1 MTVKRNILR
10 KQQYPVTKWTCENVG
25 REKNLTYLL
34 VHLIFLQSFEIQ
46 RNSPWDLENLCW
58 LVFSAPNDKKWSCKI
73 KGKHKILDPFSIK
86 VLSEITLEDQKY
98 TMALL
103 LPEVQNNCRHCT
115 LLMLQQH
122 AYYSPLNHYAMLLKD
137 TRVDSL
143 EWGGGRKMITCHI
156 CNYPRACILTNL
168 ANKSHVHKHKFTI
181 SLINNVIIFY
191 SHSYKEKNWKVY
203 ITYFLP
209 KTGKKLKEKGHCTVS
224 LNQ

>member
-1 MTVKRNILR
+1 MLNTRPIMTVKRNILR

-25 REKNLTYLL
+25 REKKTYLL
-34 VHLIFLQSFEIQ
+34 LHLIFLQSFEIQ
-46 RNSPWDLENLCW
+46 RNSPWDLQNLCW

-143 EWGGGRKMITCHI
+143 EWGGGPKNDNMSYLQLPKRLHTNEFGKRITCTQTQI
-156 CNYPRACILTNL
+156 YYFI
-168 ANKSHVHKHKFTI
+168 NK
-181 SLINNVIIFY
+181 
-191 SHSYKEKNWKVY
+191 
-203 ITYFLP
+203 
-209 KTGKKLKEKGHCTVS
+209 
-224 LNQ
+224 

>member
-1 MTVKRNILR
+1 MLNTRPIMTVKRNILR

-46 RNSPWDLENLCW
+46 RNSPWDLQNLCW
-58 LVFSAPNDKKWSCKI
+58 LVFSAPNDNKWSCKI

-137 TRVDSL
+137 RRVDSL
-143 EWGGGRKMITCHI
+143 EWGGGGEKRKK
-156 CNYPRACILTNL
+156 NYFWNSQGVC
-168 ANKSHVHKHKFTI
+168 K
-181 SLINNVIIFY
+181 
-191 SHSYKEKNWKVY
+191 
-203 ITYFLP
+203 
-209 KTGKKLKEKGHCTVS
+209 
-224 LNQ
+224 